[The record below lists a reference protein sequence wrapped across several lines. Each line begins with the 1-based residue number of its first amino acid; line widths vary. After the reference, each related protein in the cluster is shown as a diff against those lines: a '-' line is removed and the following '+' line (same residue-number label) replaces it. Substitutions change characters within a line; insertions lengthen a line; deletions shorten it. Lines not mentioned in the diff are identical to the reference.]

1 MLSAAT
7 ARADR
12 QGAIRHAEAGA
23 SVAGQRPAAAD
34 HAVAVVE
41 RLAVAVAVA
50 GIGNRSLVGVRDLLG
65 DGSYNFLADR
75 DI

>member
-1 MLSAAT
+1 M
-7 ARADR
+7 
-12 QGAIRHAEAGA
+12 
-23 SVAGQRPAAAD
+23 
-34 HAVAVVE
+34 AVVE

-75 DI
+75 EI